1 MTPPEELFAE
11 SEAYERFMGRWSR
24 RVAPLLVELASV
36 GPGDAVL
43 DVGCGTGALALAVV
57 RACPSAAVTG
67 VDPSSAYVRAAQA
80 NAPAGRARFL
90 VGDAQALRL
99 PDASFDRALSLLALN
114 FVPDPAKAL
123 REMIRVTRP
132 GGIVAG
138 AVWDYGE
145 GMELLR
151 AFWDAAAGLHPAAA
165 ARDERHMPLCRRGEL
180 AAAWRAGGLRDVE
193 ERPLAAELTF
203 DAFDD
208 CWSPFLGGQGPAGAF
223 VAALPPA
230 ARPALAAALRGR
242 LLGGREDGPFTLGA
256 RAWAARG
263 VVPAR

>member
-24 RVAPLLVELASV
+24 RVAPLLVELAFV

-43 DVGCGTGALALAVV
+43 DVGCGTGALALAAA
-57 RACPSAAVTG
+57 RPCPS
-67 VDPSSAYVRAAQA
+67 
-80 NAPAGRARFL
+80 
-90 VGDAQALRL
+90 
-99 PDASFDRALSLLALN
+99 
-114 FVPDPAKAL
+114 
-123 REMIRVTRP
+123 
-132 GGIVAG
+132 
-138 AVWDYGE
+138 
-145 GMELLR
+145 
-151 AFWDAAAGLHPAAA
+151 
-165 ARDERHMPLCRRGEL
+165 
-180 AAAWRAGGLRDVE
+180 
-193 ERPLAAELTF
+193 
-203 DAFDD
+203 FDD

-230 ARPALAAALRGR
+230 ARPALAAALRER